1 MTPPFSSS
9 SVFPTPD
16 SGLIARFPLPNS
28 GTNQLTWEDT
38 ADGTSSFLRS
48 GVVTLW
54 VLAPNSADAKTLE
67 WLLLGEP
74 AGLDG

>member
-1 MTPPFSSS
+1 M
-9 SVFPTPD
+9 
-16 SGLIARFPLPNS
+16 
-28 GTNQLTWEDT
+28 TWEDT
-38 ADGTSSFLRS
+38 ADGTSRFLRS

-54 VLAPNSADAKTLE
+54 VLAPNSADAETLE